1 MENMYTGSLHN
12 HTEYSN
18 LRLRDCIIKIDDALN
33 YAEELGHKVIAITDH
48 ESVSG
53 WLKVEKAA
61 KKHPDLKVLRGNEIY
76 LVRNGLNAD
85 NYDKDKDR
93 YYHFILIAK
102 DREGARQIFE
112 ISTRAWKRSYMA
124 RGMRRVPTYYQDL
137 EDIIG
142 ANPGHVIGSTACL
155 GGALPTQILR
165 GTEEWKLERWIE
177 YLDGIFGHGN
187 FFLELQP
194 SNNKEQIIVN
204 KRLVEYSRKF
214 DIPYIITTDS
224 HYLKKE
230 DRIIH
235 KAYLNAQNGDR
246 EVDDFYATTYMMGDA
261 ELRSFF
267 PYMTSEEIESAYRA
281 IESIGEKCEDF
292 SLMKPLKI
300 PSLPWN
306 EKVQGADPTK
316 YYDKI
321 PYMKKFMES
330 DFVGDHRLCDA
341 IVTGIETHP
350 DLQNEEAYNEINSNL
365 EMTWISS
372 EVNKAHWSAYYLN
385 LQKIIEECWNAGSIV
400 GCGRGSGVGFILL
413 YVLGIT
419 QINPL
424 REKTKT
430 YPWRFLNPERVSV
443 LDVDFDIEGGRR
455 AQVLQHLRNVYGEDR
470 VANVATF
477 RTEKSKSAIL
487 TAARG
492 LGIDVD
498 IAQYV
503 ASLIPA
509 DRGQLR
515 SLDQCMYGD
524 EENGWAPIKQFV
536 TEMTV
541 NYPELWN
548 VAHGIEGLICGSGI
562 HAGGIIFVDE
572 PFTNSTGLM
581 RAPDGTICTAFELHD
596 AEDASLIKY
605 DALSV
610 EAMDKIHNCIDLICD
625 YGYAERKPTLKET
638 YESII
643 GIYNIERDDPAMW
656 QMVMNH
662 EINSLFQMEKQS
674 GINGIAALKPTS
686 VDDLATL
693 NSVIRLMAQEK
704 GGEMPT
710 DKLARFKA
718 QPSLWD
724 KEMEEWGLT
733 LEERQLLHGV
743 LDTSYGICESQEGFM
758 TLVQMPECG
767 GFNLTWA
774 DRLRKSIA
782 KKNPK
787 EFDQLTVEYFE
798 NCKEKGLS
806 QNLCN
811 YVWKVLVAYSR
822 GYGFNKSHTL
832 AYSLIALQEMNL
844 AFKYP
849 IMFWNCAC
857 LISDAGGNEAEED
870 EDEEAIEESKTEEK
884 YTEEMDWF
892 DDDEDTEVS
901 SYEEDDG
908 ENGWPATIIVTESG
922 RKKKKVKATNYGKI
936 ASAIGKIQSTGVKI
950 GPPDIN
956 ESGYTFS
963 PDIEGNL
970 IRFGLSGITRVGDDL
985 VKAIMAA
992 RPFSSMED
1000 FLKRVKINKPQ
1011 MINLI
1016 KAGAFDTFGDRIE
1029 IMHQYVDMISDTK
1042 KRITLQNMKMLIDFG
1057 LIPDEYDM
1065 ERRVYNYNKYLKKF
1079 KSGEYYEMDNIAF
1092 GFYEKHFDMDLL
1104 EAAASESG
1112 FKIKQTKWEKIYQS
1126 HMDIVRP
1133 FVQKNSKD
1141 LLEKVNAKLTADVW
1155 DKYCKGTISKWEMDA
1170 MSCYV
1175 HEHELAAV
1183 NMDDY
1188 GWDDFG
1194 ALSSMPEIEKYI
1206 PIKGKMVPIY
1216 RLHRIVGTVLDRDK
1230 AKKTVTLLTLD
1241 GVVTVKIYGV
1251 FANYDRQISEKGADG
1266 HKHVLRKS
1274 EFSRGNIIVVTGV
1287 RDGEHDFRAKKYSR
1301 TPYHLVETVE
1311 SIDENNITFY
1321 SRTEENG

>member
-61 KKHPDLKVLRGNEIY
+61 KKHPDLKVIRGNEIY
-76 LVRNGLNAD
+76 LVRNGLTNE
-85 NYDKDKDR
+85 NYNSQVDR
-93 YYHFILIAK
+93 YYHFILLAK
-102 DREGARQIFE
+102 DLEGAKQIFE

-137 EDIIG
+137 FDIIG
-142 ANPGHVIGSTACL
+142 ANPGHVIGATACL

-165 GTEEWKLERWIE
+165 GTDESKLDLWIE
-177 YLDGIFGHGN
+177 QMVSIFGKEN
-187 FFLELQP
+187 FFLEMQP
-194 SNNKEQIIVN
+194 SRNKEQIIVN
-204 KRLVEYSRKF
+204 RKLLEF
-214 DIPYIITTDS
+214 ARRHELEYIITTDS

-230 DRIIH
+230 DRLIH
-235 KAYLNAQNGDR
+235 KAYLNAQNGDI
-246 EVDDFYATTYMMGDA
+246 EVDDFYATTYMMGTE
-261 ELRSFF
+261 ELEKLMSHSFEDLDVVRAA
-267 PYMTSEEIESAYRA
+267 YKTIEKV
-281 IESIGEKCEDF
+281 GDMCENF
-292 SLMKPLKI
+292 SLTKSLKI
-300 PSLPWN
+300 PSLPWKEFN
-306 EKVQGADPTK
+306 VVASST

-321 PYMKKFMES
+321 PYMKTFMES
-330 DFVGDHRLCDA
+330 DFDGDHRLCEA
-341 IVTGIETHP
+341 IIYGIETHP

-385 LQKIIEECWNAGSIV
+385 LQKIIDECWNAGSIV
-400 GCGRGSGVGFILL
+400 GPGRGSGVGFILL

-430 YPWRFLNPERVSV
+430 YAWRFLNPDRVSV

-455 AQVLQHLRNVYGEDR
+455 GQVLQHLRKVYGDDR

-536 TEMTV
+536 IEMTQ
-541 NYPELWN
+541 NYPELWE

-610 EAMDKIHNCIDLICD
+610 EAMDKIHNCIDLLCE
-625 YGYAERKPTLKET
+625 YKYVEPKETLKET

-643 GIYNIERDDPAMW
+643 GVYNLERDDPKMW
-656 QMVMNH
+656 QMVLNH

-718 QPSLWD
+718 NPSLWD
-724 KEMEEWGLT
+724 REMEDWGLT
-733 LEERQLLHGV
+733 YDERELLHSV

-798 NCKEKGLS
+798 NCEQKKLS
-806 QNLCN
+806 RPLCN

-857 LISDAGGNEAEED
+857 LISDAGGNEIEEIDEEAAEEAKTEEPYYEEMEEFNEEED
-870 EDEEAIEESKTEEK
+870 EEE
-884 YTEEMDWF
+884 
-892 DDDEDTEVS
+892 S
-901 SYEEDDG
+901 SYEEDDSESG
-908 ENGWPATIIVTESG
+908 FPATIITTKDG
-922 RKKKKVKATNYGKI
+922 KKKKKVKATNYGKI
-936 ASAIGKIQSTGVKI
+936 ASAIGKIKSAGVSI
-950 GPPDIN
+950 SGPDIN
-956 ESGYTFS
+956 ESKFTFS
-963 PDIEGNL
+963 PDIENNT
-970 IRFGLSGITRVGDDL
+970 IRYGLSGITRIGADL
-985 VKAIMAA
+985 IKDIMAK
-992 RPFSSMED
+992 RPYTSIDD
-1000 FLKRVKINKPQ
+1000 FVSKVKVTKPQ
-1011 MINLI
+1011 VINLI
-1016 KAGAFDTFGDRIE
+1016 KAGAFDRFGDRE
-1029 IMHQYVDMISDTK
+1029 DLMREYVADISDCK
-1042 KRITLQNMKMLIDFG
+1042 KRVTLQNMKMLIDFG

-1065 ERRVYNYNKYLKKF
+1065 VRRVFNYNKYLKKQKLDDIYF
-1079 KSGEYYEMDNIAF
+1079 GMDNIAF
-1092 GFYEKHFDMDLL
+1092 GFYEKNFEVDLL
-1104 EAAASESG
+1104 EPADTESG
-1112 FKIKQTKWEKIYQS
+1112 FKIKQTVWKKLYDGWMDKI
-1126 HMDIVRP
+1126 RP
-1133 FVQKNSKD
+1133 FIKKNAAD
-1141 LLEKVNAKLTADVW
+1141 LLEKMNDRLMSDVW
-1155 DKYCKGTISKWEMDA
+1155 DKYCKGSISKWEMDA
-1170 MSCYV
+1170 ISCYI
-1175 HEHELAAV
+1175 HPHELALI
-1183 NMDDY
+1183 DHDEY
-1188 GWDDFG
+1188 GWDEFG
-1194 ALSSMPEIEKYI
+1194 ALDPMPQIERYI

-1216 RLHRIVGTVLDRDK
+1216 KLAHIVGTVLDRDK
-1230 AKKTVTLLTLD
+1230 AKKTVTLLTTD
-1241 GVVTVKIYGV
+1241 GVVNVKIYGV
-1251 FANYDRQISEKGADG
+1251 FQNYDRQISEKGADG
-1266 HKHVLRKS
+1266 KKHVLEKS
-1274 EFSRGNIIVVTGV
+1274 MFSRGNIIAV
-1287 RDGEHDFRAKKYSR
+1287 RGIREEDGFRAKKYSK
-1301 TPYHLVETVE
+1301 TPGHLIEQVIIE
-1311 SIDENNITFY
+1311 DDGNIRLY
-1321 SRTEENG
+1321 SRTEEK